1 MHYRIGTRGSKLA
14 LVQTEYV
21 KRRMEEAYPEDT
33 FELVIIKTTGD
44 KVTDKPLAAIGTKGL
59 FVKEI
64 EEELL
69 SGSIDMAVHSM
80 KDMPAECETGLTF
93 AKAWKREDC
102 RDVLIL
108 KTAGSFSELPS
119 GAVIGT
125 GSLRRACQLAMLRPD
140 IQFTAIRGN
149 VDTRINKL
157 MDDSN
162 GLDGIVLAAAGLNR
176 LGRSSEITEYL
187 DPEVVIPAPAQGVLA
202 IETAEVNT
210 ELLDKIN
217 ALSDDNSDRE
227 AVAERLSVKYGKL
240 WVAAEVFLFVLVG
253 ATVNIE
259 YLGKIGAKAFVV
271 IIGAL
276 IFRMFGVFVCLL
288 GTGLKRKE
296 RLFAMVAYTP
306 KATVQAA
313 IGGIP
318 LALGFA
324 CGDTVLTMAVLAI
337 VLTAPLG
344 AFAIDLSYKKLLNKQ

>member
-14 LVQTEYV
+14 LVQSEYV

-59 FVKEI
+59 FVREI

-80 KDMPAECETGLTF
+80 KDMPAECATGLTF

-140 IQFTAIRGN
+140 IRFTAIRGN

-157 MDDSN
+157 RDDSY

-176 LGRSSEITEYL
+176 LGRSPEITEYL

-202 IETAEVNT
+202 IEAAEVNT

-227 AVAERLSVKYGKL
+227 AVAERT
-240 WVAAEVFLFVLVG
+240 FLRLTGGGCHAPVG
-253 ATVNIE
+253 AHCVTKDNGDLRMVVFFGNDDCSRILRIE
-259 YLGKIGAKAFVV
+259 VTGTDSEAVGHEAARMLG
-271 IIGAL
+271 L
-276 IFRMFGVFVCLL
+276 
-288 GTGLKRKE
+288 E
-296 RLFAMVAYTP
+296 
-306 KATVQAA
+306 
-313 IGGIP
+313 
-318 LALGFA
+318 
-324 CGDTVLTMAVLAI
+324 
-337 VLTAPLG
+337 
-344 AFAIDLSYKKLLNKQ
+344 

>member
-14 LVQTEYV
+14 LVQSEYV

-64 EEELL
+64 EEALL

-80 KDMPAECETGLTF
+80 KDMPAECATGLTF

-157 MDDSN
+157 RDDSY

-227 AVAERLSVKYGKL
+227 AVAERT
-240 WVAAEVFLFVLVG
+240 FLRLTGGGCHAPVG
-253 ATVNIE
+253 AHCVTKDNGDLRMVVFFGNDDCSRILRIE
-259 YLGKIGAKAFVV
+259 VTGTDSEAVGHEAARMLG
-271 IIGAL
+271 L
-276 IFRMFGVFVCLL
+276 
-288 GTGLKRKE
+288 E
-296 RLFAMVAYTP
+296 
-306 KATVQAA
+306 
-313 IGGIP
+313 
-318 LALGFA
+318 
-324 CGDTVLTMAVLAI
+324 
-337 VLTAPLG
+337 
-344 AFAIDLSYKKLLNKQ
+344 

>member
-14 LVQTEYV
+14 LVQSEYV

-64 EEELL
+64 EEALL

-80 KDMPAECETGLTF
+80 KDMPAECATGLTF

-157 MDDSN
+157 MDDSY

-227 AVAERLSVKYGKL
+227 AVAERT
-240 WVAAEVFLFVLVG
+240 FLRLTGGGCHAPVG
-253 ATVNIE
+253 AHCVTKENGDLRMVVFFGNDDCSRILRIE
-259 YLGKIGAKAFVV
+259 VTGTDSEAVGHEAARMLG
-271 IIGAL
+271 L
-276 IFRMFGVFVCLL
+276 
-288 GTGLKRKE
+288 E
-296 RLFAMVAYTP
+296 
-306 KATVQAA
+306 
-313 IGGIP
+313 
-318 LALGFA
+318 
-324 CGDTVLTMAVLAI
+324 
-337 VLTAPLG
+337 
-344 AFAIDLSYKKLLNKQ
+344 

>member
-14 LVQTEYV
+14 LVQSEYV

-59 FVKEI
+59 FVREI

-80 KDMPAECETGLTF
+80 KDMPAECATGLTF

-108 KTAGSFSELPS
+108 KTAGSFLELPS

-125 GSLRRACQLAMLRPD
+125 GSLRRACQLAVLRPD

-157 MDDSN
+157 MDDSY

-227 AVAERLSVKYGKL
+227 AVAERT
-240 WVAAEVFLFVLVG
+240 FLRLTGGGCHAPVG
-253 ATVNIE
+253 AHCVTKDNGDLRMVVFFGNDDCSRILRIE
-259 YLGKIGAKAFVV
+259 VTGTDSEAVGHEAARMLG
-271 IIGAL
+271 L
-276 IFRMFGVFVCLL
+276 
-288 GTGLKRKE
+288 E
-296 RLFAMVAYTP
+296 
-306 KATVQAA
+306 
-313 IGGIP
+313 
-318 LALGFA
+318 
-324 CGDTVLTMAVLAI
+324 
-337 VLTAPLG
+337 
-344 AFAIDLSYKKLLNKQ
+344 

>member
-14 LVQTEYV
+14 LVQSEYV

-80 KDMPAECETGLTF
+80 KDMPAECATGLTF

-157 MDDSN
+157 MDDSY

-227 AVAERLSVKYGKL
+227 AVAERTFLRLTGGGCHAPVGAHCVTKDNGDLEWLCYLVMMIAAGFLELKLQELTVRRLATKQPVCLDWSRL
-240 WVAAEVFLFVLVG
+240 WVNTYIHILKTDRCTIKALPLQ
-253 ATVNIE
+253 N
-259 YLGKIGAKAFVV
+259 YLQRRGFPAK
-271 IIGAL
+271 
-276 IFRMFGVFVCLL
+276 
-288 GTGLKRKE
+288 K
-296 RLFAMVAYTP
+296 
-306 KATVQAA
+306 
-313 IGGIP
+313 
-318 LALGFA
+318 
-324 CGDTVLTMAVLAI
+324 
-337 VLTAPLG
+337 
-344 AFAIDLSYKKLLNKQ
+344 

>member
-14 LVQTEYV
+14 LVQSEYV

-59 FVKEI
+59 FVREI

-80 KDMPAECETGLTF
+80 KDMPAECATGLTF

-108 KTAGSFSELPS
+108 KTAG
-119 GAVIGT
+119 
-125 GSLRRACQLAMLRPD
+125 QLAMLRPD
-140 IQFTAIRGN
+140 IRFTAIRGN

-157 MDDSN
+157 RDDSY

-176 LGRSSEITEYL
+176 LGRSPEITEYL

-202 IETAEVNT
+202 IEAAEVNT

-227 AVAERLSVKYGKL
+227 AVAERT
-240 WVAAEVFLFVLVG
+240 FLRLTGGGCHAPVG
-253 ATVNIE
+253 AHCVTKENGDLRMVVLFGNDDCSRILRIE
-259 YLGKIGAKAFVV
+259 VTGTDSEAVGHEAARMLG
-271 IIGAL
+271 L
-276 IFRMFGVFVCLL
+276 
-288 GTGLKRKE
+288 E
-296 RLFAMVAYTP
+296 
-306 KATVQAA
+306 
-313 IGGIP
+313 
-318 LALGFA
+318 
-324 CGDTVLTMAVLAI
+324 
-337 VLTAPLG
+337 
-344 AFAIDLSYKKLLNKQ
+344 

>member
-14 LVQTEYV
+14 LVQSEYV
-21 KRRMEEAYPEDT
+21 KRRMEETYPEDT

-80 KDMPAECETGLTF
+80 KDMPAECATGLTF

-140 IQFTAIRGN
+140 IRFTAIRGN

-157 MDDSN
+157 RDDSY

-176 LGRSSEITEYL
+176 LGRSPEITEYL

-202 IETAEVNT
+202 IEAAEVNT

-227 AVAERLSVKYGKL
+227 AVAERT
-240 WVAAEVFLFVLVG
+240 FLRLTGGGCHAPVG
-253 ATVNIE
+253 AHCVTKENGDLRRVVLFGNDDCSRILRIE
-259 YLGKIGAKAFVV
+259 VTGTDSEAVGHEAARMLG
-271 IIGAL
+271 L
-276 IFRMFGVFVCLL
+276 
-288 GTGLKRKE
+288 E
-296 RLFAMVAYTP
+296 
-306 KATVQAA
+306 
-313 IGGIP
+313 
-318 LALGFA
+318 
-324 CGDTVLTMAVLAI
+324 
-337 VLTAPLG
+337 
-344 AFAIDLSYKKLLNKQ
+344 

>member
-14 LVQTEYV
+14 LVQSEYV

-59 FVKEI
+59 FVREI

-80 KDMPAECETGLTF
+80 KDMPVECATGLTF

-157 MDDSN
+157 MDDSY

-227 AVAERLSVKYGKL
+227 AVAERT
-240 WVAAEVFLFVLVG
+240 FLRLTGGGCHAPVG
-253 ATVNIE
+253 AHCVTKDNGDLRMVVFFGNDDCSRILRIE
-259 YLGKIGAKAFVV
+259 VTGTDSEAVGHEAARMLG
-271 IIGAL
+271 L
-276 IFRMFGVFVCLL
+276 
-288 GTGLKRKE
+288 E
-296 RLFAMVAYTP
+296 
-306 KATVQAA
+306 
-313 IGGIP
+313 
-318 LALGFA
+318 
-324 CGDTVLTMAVLAI
+324 
-337 VLTAPLG
+337 
-344 AFAIDLSYKKLLNKQ
+344 

>member
-14 LVQTEYV
+14 LVQSEYV

-64 EEELL
+64 EEALL

-80 KDMPAECETGLTF
+80 KDMPAECATGLTF

-108 KTAGSFSELPS
+108 KTAGSFSKLPS

-157 MDDSN
+157 MDDSY

-227 AVAERLSVKYGKL
+227 AVAERT
-240 WVAAEVFLFVLVG
+240 FLRLTGGGCHAPVG
-253 ATVNIE
+253 AHCVTKENGDLRMVVFFGNDDCSRILRIE
-259 YLGKIGAKAFVV
+259 VTGTDSEAVGHEAARMLG
-271 IIGAL
+271 L
-276 IFRMFGVFVCLL
+276 
-288 GTGLKRKE
+288 E
-296 RLFAMVAYTP
+296 
-306 KATVQAA
+306 
-313 IGGIP
+313 
-318 LALGFA
+318 
-324 CGDTVLTMAVLAI
+324 
-337 VLTAPLG
+337 
-344 AFAIDLSYKKLLNKQ
+344 

>member
-14 LVQTEYV
+14 LVQSEYV

-64 EEELL
+64 EEALL

-80 KDMPAECETGLTF
+80 KDMPAECATGLTF

-119 GAVIGT
+119 GAIIGT

-157 MDDSN
+157 MDDSY

-227 AVAERLSVKYGKL
+227 AVAERT
-240 WVAAEVFLFVLVG
+240 FLRLTGGGCHAPVG
-253 ATVNIE
+253 AHCVTKDNGDLRMVVFFGNDDCSRILRIE
-259 YLGKIGAKAFVV
+259 VTGTDSEAVGHEAARMLG
-271 IIGAL
+271 L
-276 IFRMFGVFVCLL
+276 
-288 GTGLKRKE
+288 E
-296 RLFAMVAYTP
+296 
-306 KATVQAA
+306 
-313 IGGIP
+313 
-318 LALGFA
+318 
-324 CGDTVLTMAVLAI
+324 
-337 VLTAPLG
+337 
-344 AFAIDLSYKKLLNKQ
+344 

>member
-14 LVQTEYV
+14 LVQSEYV

-64 EEELL
+64 EEALL

-80 KDMPAECETGLTF
+80 KDMPVECATGLTF

-108 KTAGSFSELPS
+108 KTAGSFSEPPS

-157 MDDSN
+157 MDDSY

-227 AVAERLSVKYGKL
+227 AVAERT
-240 WVAAEVFLFVLVG
+240 FLRLTGGGCHAPVG
-253 ATVNIE
+253 AHCVTKDNGDLRMVVFFGNDDCSRILRIE
-259 YLGKIGAKAFVV
+259 VTGTDSEAVGHEAARMLG
-271 IIGAL
+271 L
-276 IFRMFGVFVCLL
+276 
-288 GTGLKRKE
+288 E
-296 RLFAMVAYTP
+296 
-306 KATVQAA
+306 
-313 IGGIP
+313 
-318 LALGFA
+318 
-324 CGDTVLTMAVLAI
+324 
-337 VLTAPLG
+337 
-344 AFAIDLSYKKLLNKQ
+344 

>member
-14 LVQTEYV
+14 LVQSEYV

-64 EEELL
+64 EEALL

-80 KDMPAECETGLTF
+80 KDMPAECATGLTF

-157 MDDSN
+157 MDDSY

-227 AVAERLSVKYGKL
+227 AVAERT
-240 WVAAEVFLFVLVG
+240 FLRLTGGGCHAPVG
-253 ATVNIE
+253 AHCVTKDNGGLRMVVLFGNDDCSRILRIE
-259 YLGKIGAKAFVV
+259 VTGTDSEAVGHEAARMLG
-271 IIGAL
+271 L
-276 IFRMFGVFVCLL
+276 
-288 GTGLKRKE
+288 E
-296 RLFAMVAYTP
+296 
-306 KATVQAA
+306 
-313 IGGIP
+313 
-318 LALGFA
+318 
-324 CGDTVLTMAVLAI
+324 
-337 VLTAPLG
+337 
-344 AFAIDLSYKKLLNKQ
+344 

>member
-14 LVQTEYV
+14 LVQSEYV

-59 FVKEI
+59 FVREI

-69 SGSIDMAVHSM
+69 LGSIDMAVHSM
-80 KDMPAECETGLTF
+80 KDMPVECATGLTF

-140 IQFTAIRGN
+140 IRFTAIRGN

-157 MDDSN
+157 RDDSY

-227 AVAERLSVKYGKL
+227 AVAERT
-240 WVAAEVFLFVLVG
+240 FLRLTGGGCHAPVG
-253 ATVNIE
+253 AHCVTKDNGDVRMVVFFGNDDCSRILRIE
-259 YLGKIGAKAFVV
+259 VTGTDSEAVGHEAVRMLG
-271 IIGAL
+271 L
-276 IFRMFGVFVCLL
+276 
-288 GTGLKRKE
+288 E
-296 RLFAMVAYTP
+296 
-306 KATVQAA
+306 
-313 IGGIP
+313 
-318 LALGFA
+318 
-324 CGDTVLTMAVLAI
+324 
-337 VLTAPLG
+337 
-344 AFAIDLSYKKLLNKQ
+344 

>member
-14 LVQTEYV
+14 LVQSEYV

-80 KDMPAECETGLTF
+80 KDMPAECATGLTF

-157 MDDSN
+157 MDDSY

-227 AVAERLSVKYGKL
+227 AVAERT
-240 WVAAEVFLFVLVG
+240 FLRLTGGGCHAPVG
-253 ATVNIE
+253 AHCVTKENGDLRMVVFFGNDDCSRILRIE
-259 YLGKIGAKAFVV
+259 VTGTDSEAVGHEAARMLG
-271 IIGAL
+271 L
-276 IFRMFGVFVCLL
+276 
-288 GTGLKRKE
+288 E
-296 RLFAMVAYTP
+296 
-306 KATVQAA
+306 
-313 IGGIP
+313 
-318 LALGFA
+318 
-324 CGDTVLTMAVLAI
+324 
-337 VLTAPLG
+337 
-344 AFAIDLSYKKLLNKQ
+344 

>member
-14 LVQTEYV
+14 LVQSEYV

-44 KVTDKPLAAIGTKGL
+44 KVTDKPLASIGTKGL

-64 EEELL
+64 EEALL

-80 KDMPAECETGLTF
+80 KDMPVECATGLTF

-108 KTAGSFSELPS
+108 KTAGSFSKLPS

-157 MDDSN
+157 MDDSY

-227 AVAERLSVKYGKL
+227 AVAERT
-240 WVAAEVFLFVLVG
+240 FLRLTGGGCHAPVG
-253 ATVNIE
+253 AHCVTKDNGDLRMVVFFGNDDCSRILRIE
-259 YLGKIGAKAFVV
+259 VTGTDSEAVGHEAARMLG
-271 IIGAL
+271 L
-276 IFRMFGVFVCLL
+276 
-288 GTGLKRKE
+288 E
-296 RLFAMVAYTP
+296 
-306 KATVQAA
+306 
-313 IGGIP
+313 
-318 LALGFA
+318 
-324 CGDTVLTMAVLAI
+324 
-337 VLTAPLG
+337 
-344 AFAIDLSYKKLLNKQ
+344 

>member
-44 KVTDKPLAAIGTKGL
+44 KVTDKPLVAIGTKGL

-64 EEELL
+64 EEALL

-80 KDMPAECETGLTF
+80 KDMPAECATGLTF

-157 MDDSN
+157 MDDSY

-227 AVAERLSVKYGKL
+227 AVAERTFLRLTGGGCHAPVGAHCVTTARRLVTKQPVCLDWSRL
-240 WVAAEVFLFVLVG
+240 WVNTYIHILKTDRCTIKALPLQ
-253 ATVNIE
+253 N
-259 YLGKIGAKAFVV
+259 YLQRRGFPAK
-271 IIGAL
+271 
-276 IFRMFGVFVCLL
+276 
-288 GTGLKRKE
+288 K
-296 RLFAMVAYTP
+296 
-306 KATVQAA
+306 
-313 IGGIP
+313 
-318 LALGFA
+318 
-324 CGDTVLTMAVLAI
+324 
-337 VLTAPLG
+337 
-344 AFAIDLSYKKLLNKQ
+344 

>member
-14 LVQTEYV
+14 LVQSEYV

-80 KDMPAECETGLTF
+80 KDMPAECATGLTF

-157 MDDSN
+157 MDDSY

-227 AVAERLSVKYGKL
+227 AVAERT
-240 WVAAEVFLFVLVG
+240 FLRLTGGGCHAPVG
-253 ATVNIE
+253 AHCVTKDNGDLRMVVFFGNDDCSRILRIE
-259 YLGKIGAKAFVV
+259 VTGTDSEAVGHEAARMLG
-271 IIGAL
+271 L
-276 IFRMFGVFVCLL
+276 
-288 GTGLKRKE
+288 E
-296 RLFAMVAYTP
+296 
-306 KATVQAA
+306 
-313 IGGIP
+313 
-318 LALGFA
+318 
-324 CGDTVLTMAVLAI
+324 
-337 VLTAPLG
+337 
-344 AFAIDLSYKKLLNKQ
+344 

>member
-14 LVQTEYV
+14 LVQSEYV

-59 FVKEI
+59 FVREI

-80 KDMPAECETGLTF
+80 KDMPAECATGLTF

-140 IQFTAIRGN
+140 IRFTAIRGN

-157 MDDSN
+157 RDDSY

-176 LGRSSEITEYL
+176 LGRSPEITEYL

-202 IETAEVNT
+202 IEAAEVNT

-227 AVAERLSVKYGKL
+227 AVAERT
-240 WVAAEVFLFVLVG
+240 FLRLTGGGCHAPVG
-253 ATVNIE
+253 AHCVT
-259 YLGKIGAKAFVV
+259 
-271 IIGAL
+271 
-276 IFRMFGVFVCLL
+276 
-288 GTGLKRKE
+288 KE
-296 RLFAMVAYTP
+296 NGDLRMVALFGNDDCSRILRIEVTGTDSE
-306 KATVQAA
+306 AVGHEAA
-313 IGGIP
+313 RM
-318 LALGFA
+318 LG
-324 CGDTVLTMAVLAI
+324 LE
-337 VLTAPLG
+337 
-344 AFAIDLSYKKLLNKQ
+344 